1 MKTAKRVLVV
11 LAVVALLV
19 AAFGI
24 STFAAEGETTVTW
37 TAANAGYSN
46 GATVATVK
54 PDSVVTFECAK
65 GTNTSNPPKYYTSG
79 TNLRLYAGNT
89 MKISVA
95 DGYEIKSVVLTA
107 SSGYAASASANY
119 YSGDVTASTSGTATT
134 ITPSRSGVTSF
145 TLTNAGSSQIRLTKV
160 AVTYAKVAQADAD
173 ATAEEKIATEKQA
186 LGTSLSIEKAG
197 VEELAIVGSTYD
209 DVAISWASD
218 NALAVV
224 DNAAGTVTY
233 TLPEAGADDVKVNL
247 TATISCDGKSETKS
261 FEVTLVAPPAAIEG
275 AWSLVTDASTLNV
288 GDKIVIVAKDYNYAM
303 STVQGG
309 NNRAQV
315 AITKGDGVV
324 NFDETVQVIILE
336 AGSTEGTFALKTE
349 EGYLFAASSSSN
361 YMRSQEKIDVNA
373 SWTITVSGGTASI
386 VATGSSNRNVMQYNQ
401 TSSLF
406 SCYGSATQKALTI
419 YKLDTGSMSD
429 EDKIES
435 VMGGVSIPDV
445 ISVAGTQITL
455 PSGNDSVSVNWVLS
469 ANDYA
474 SIVDGKLVVNT
485 LPAGSEVV
493 TLTATATCGSATV
506 TKTYA
511 ITLKTIT
518 QAEIVDM
525 AFALSSGATLENG
538 PYTLTGVISKIVTA
552 YDSGYKNVTVNITV
566 YNTAGVAKTIQCFRL
581 SGVGADAIKV
591 GDEITVTGTIK
602 NYNGTIEFDAGCT
615 LDKYPNPVAVVGASL
630 NIKDNIDVY
639 YYVSVNAGFK
649 SASASFTFN
658 GQTTTVSS
666 YKKLE
671 DGRLMFVF
679 EGINPAE
686 MADEISVTFSVK
698 YTTNTYTASHSGMSV
713 KKYYQMA
720 QNYEGTKND
729 TALMTLL
736 SDLLVYGAA
745 AQAYVGDTDALVTEG
760 LELTPS
766 TNAIPESVFAS
777 TGDAFKSVALE
788 LGSDV
793 TFIICVELE
802 GGDVVTVN
810 FNGITTTYAQ
820 ENLVADENG
829 VYTIKVAGVFATA
842 YAEVLTAEV
851 NGNTLTY
858 SVNSYINEKANDE
871 NANLAALVAALNNY
885 GASAAAYKNA

>member
-24 STFAAEGETTVTW
+24 STFAADESTTVTW

-95 DGYEIKSVVLTA
+95 DGYEIKSVVFTA
-107 SSGYAASASANY
+107 TSSYAASASANY
-119 YSGDVTASTSGTATT
+119 YSGDVTASLSGTVTT
-134 ITPSRSGVTSF
+134 ITPTRSGVTSF

-160 AVTYAKVAQADAD
+160 AVTYEKVAQADAD
-173 ATAEEKIATEKQA
+173 ATAEEKIATEKEA
-186 LGTSLSIEKAG
+186 LGTPLSIEKAC
-197 VEELAIVGSTYD
+197 VETLAIVGSTYD

-224 DNAAGTVTY
+224 DNAAGTITY

-324 NFDETVQVIILE
+324 NFDETVQIIILE
-336 AGSTEGTFALKTE
+336 AGSTDGTFALKTE

-445 ISVAGTQITL
+445 ISVAGTQIAL
-455 PSGNDSVSVNWVLS
+455 PSGNDAVSVNWALS

-474 SIVDGKLVVNT
+474 AIVDGNLVVNT

-493 TLTATATCGSATV
+493 TLTATATSGSATV
-506 TKTYA
+506 TKTYT

-538 PYTLTGVISKIVTA
+538 PYTLTGVVKAVVTA
-552 YDSGYKNVTVNITV
+552 YDSSYKNVTVNITV
-566 YNTAGVAKTIQCFRL
+566 YNTAGEAKTFQCYRMK
-581 SGVGADAIKV
+581 GVGSDTIKV

-615 LDKYPNPVAVVGASL
+615 LDKYPAPVVINGASL

-639 YYVSVNAGFK
+639 YYVTAKAGFK

-658 GQTTTVSS
+658 GETTTVSE
-666 YKKLE
+666 YTTLE
-671 DGRLMFVF
+671 DGRLVFVF
-679 EGINPAE
+679 EGINPAQLGD
-686 MADEISVTFSVK
+686 AINATVSVK
-698 YTTNTYTASHSGMSV
+698 YTTDTYTATNNGMSV

-745 AQAYVGDTDALVTEG
+745 AQTYVGDTDALVTEG
-760 LELTPS
+760 LTLTPS
-766 TNAIPESVFAS
+766 TNAIPESVFAV
-777 TGDAFKSVALE
+777 TGEAFKSVALE

-793 TFIICVELE
+793 TFVIGVELE

-810 FNGITTTYAQ
+810 FNGKTTTYAQ
-820 ENLVADENG
+820 EDLVADENG

-885 GASAAAYKNA
+885 GASAAAYKNS